1 MDETVKKSKK
11 NKVVLIVL
19 ICVVA
24 LILVAA
30 VAFFLISKGSDLLG
44 LINRVDENVPTLSQE
59 EIDSFRNQTDAVD
72 SENAMP
78 QLNASDINMSENQAE
93 IIVAKKNVVNIL
105 VVGQDR
111 RDTKS
116 RQRTDAMILCT
127 IDKNEK
133 TLTMTSFLR
142 DLWVYIPGHEDDR
155 MNAAYVYGGFPLL
168 DNTLKYNFG
177 VKPDHNIE
185 IDFEGFKK
193 IIDVLGGVEITL
205 TAKEAKHIRQVY
217 ALEVEEGLNLLSG
230 KEALVYARTRKID
243 NDFSRTDRQRTVITA
258 VIEKIRS
265 LSVAELYKLCEE
277 ILPLITTDM
286 SDAEILGYL
295 VSYAPMLD
303 DLEIVS
309 QRIPMDGTYSFA
321 MIENKSVI
329 TMTSGQLSKNRKLLK
344 DTIS

>member
-11 NKVVLIVL
+11 NKTLTIVL
-19 ICVVA
+19 ICIAAV
-24 LILVAA
+24 ILVAA
-30 VAFFLISKGSDLLG
+30 VVIFCLGKGLLG
-44 LINRVDENVPTLSQE
+44 RIGRVDDNVPTLSQE
-59 EIDSFRNQTDAVD
+59 EIDRFRNQTDAVTPD
-72 SENAMP
+72 SALP
-78 QLNASDINMSENQAE
+78 QLNAADVNMSENEAE
-93 IIVAKKNVVNIL
+93 VIVAKKNLVNIL

-142 DLWVYIPGHEDDR
+142 DLWVHIPGHEDDR

-205 TAKEAKHIRQVY
+205 TAKEAKHIQKVY

-258 VIEKIRS
+258 VINKIRG
-265 LSVAELYKLCEE
+265 LSVAELYELCEE

-295 VSYAPMLD
+295 VSYAPMLN
-303 DLEIVS
+303 DLKIVS
-309 QRIPMDGTYSFA
+309 QHIPMDGTYSFA

-329 TMTSGQLSKNRKLLK
+329 TMTSGQLNKNRKLLK
-344 DTIS
+344 DIIS

>member
-11 NKVVLIVL
+11 NKTLTIIL
-19 ICVVA
+19 ICV
-24 LILVAA
+24 AA
-30 VAFFLISKGSDLLG
+30 VILAAAVVVFCLGKGLLG
-44 LINRVDENVPTLSQE
+44 RIGRVGDDVPTLSQE
-59 EIDSFRNQTDAVD
+59 EIDQFRSQTDAID
-72 SENAMP
+72 SDSTLP
-78 QLNASDINMSENQAE
+78 QLDASDVDMSENEAE

-111 RDTKS
+111 RDTTS
-116 RQRTDAMILCT
+116 RQRTDCMILCT

-142 DLWVYIPGHEDDR
+142 DLWVHIPGYDDDR

-168 DNTLKYNFG
+168 DKTMKYNFG
-177 VKPDHNIE
+177 VTPDHNIE

-193 IIDVLGGVEITL
+193 IIDILGGVEITL

-258 VIEKIRS
+258 VIEKIRT
-265 LSVAELYKLCEE
+265 LSVAELYELCEE

-286 SDAEILGYL
+286 TDAEILGYL
-295 VSYAPMLD
+295 VSYAPMLN
-303 DLEIVS
+303 DLQIVS
-309 QRIPMDGTYSFA
+309 QHIPMDGTYSFS

-329 TMTSGQLSKNRKLLK
+329 TMTTSQLNKNRKLLK
-344 DTIS
+344 DTISG

>member
-1 MDETVKKSKK
+1 MDETVKKPKK
-11 NKVVLIVL
+11 NKALKIIL
-19 ICVVA
+19 ICVAA

-30 VAFFLISKGSDLLG
+30 VVLFCLGKGLLG
-44 LINRVDENVPTLSQE
+44 RIGRVDDNVPTLSQE
-59 EIDSFRNQTDAVD
+59 EIDRFRNQTDAVEP
-72 SENAMP
+72 ENDLP
-78 QLNASDINMSENQAE
+78 QLNASDVNMSENEAE

-168 DNTLKYNFG
+168 DSTLKYNFG

-193 IIDVLGGVEITL
+193 IIDILGGVEITL

-258 VIEKIRS
+258 VIDKIRT

-286 SDAEILGYL
+286 TDAEILGYL
-295 VSYAPMLD
+295 VSYAPMLN
-303 DLEIVS
+303 DLKIVS

-329 TMTSGQLSKNRKLLK
+329 TMTSGQLNKNRKLLK

>member
-1 MDETVKKSKK
+1 MDETVKKSK
-11 NKVVLIVL
+11 NGKVLKIIL
-19 ICVVA
+19 ICVAA
-24 LILVAA
+24 LVLIAA
-30 VAFFLISKGSDLLG
+30 VVLFCLGKGLLG
-44 LINRVDENVPTLSQE
+44 HIGRVDDNVPTLSQE
-59 EIDSFRNQTDAVD
+59 EIDRFRNQTDAVD
-72 SENAMP
+72 PNHAGS
-78 QLNASDINMSENQAE
+78 QLNTSGVNMSENEAE
-93 IIVAKKNVVNIL
+93 IIVAKKNLVNIL

-127 IDKNEK
+127 IDKSEK

-142 DLWVYIPGHEDDR
+142 DLWVYIPGYDDDR

-168 DNTLKYNFG
+168 DKTLKHNFG
-177 VKPDHNIE
+177 VTPDHNIE

-193 IIDVLGGVEITL
+193 IIDVIGGVEITL

-303 DLEIVS
+303 ELNIVS
-309 QRIPMDGTYSFA
+309 QHIPMDGTYSFS

-329 TMTSGQLSKNRKLLK
+329 TMTSGQLNKNRKLLK

>member
-1 MDETVKKSKK
+1 MKKIGK
-11 NKVVLIVL
+11 IIL

-30 VAFFLISKGSDLLG
+30 IVAFCIFAANKGKDLLG
-44 LINRVDENVPTLSQE
+44 LINRVDDNVPTLSQE
-59 EIDSFRNQTDAVD
+59 EIDSFRSQTDAVD
-72 SENAMP
+72 SEFTGP
-78 QLNASDINMSENQAE
+78 HLNASDVDMSGNEAE

-127 IDKNEK
+127 IDKSEK

-142 DLWVYIPGHEDDR
+142 DLWVHIPGYDDDR

-168 DNTLKYNFG
+168 DNTMKYNFG
-177 VKPDHNIE
+177 VNPDHNIE

-205 TAKEAKHIRQVY
+205 TAKEARHIREVY
-217 ALEVEEGLNLLSG
+217 ALDVKEGLNLMSG

-258 VIEKIRS
+258 VIEKIRT
-265 LSVAELYKLCEE
+265 LSVPELYELCEE

-286 SDAEILGYL
+286 TDAEILGYL
-295 VSYAPMLD
+295 VSYAPILN

-329 TMTSGQLSKNRKLLK
+329 TMTTGQLNKNRKLLK